1 MASLIAARST
11 TAGTPVKSCK
21 MTLAGLKGI
30 SRSYSELS
38 RQLRIV
44 STSASKRFRSLSFT
58 FDVEFITVSDGT
70 L

>member
-1 MASLIAARST
+1 
-11 TAGTPVKSCK
+11 

-44 STSASKRFRSLSFT
+44 STSASKRFRSISHT
-58 FDVEFITVSDGT
+58 FDVEFITVSDCT
-70 L
+70 LQKNSD